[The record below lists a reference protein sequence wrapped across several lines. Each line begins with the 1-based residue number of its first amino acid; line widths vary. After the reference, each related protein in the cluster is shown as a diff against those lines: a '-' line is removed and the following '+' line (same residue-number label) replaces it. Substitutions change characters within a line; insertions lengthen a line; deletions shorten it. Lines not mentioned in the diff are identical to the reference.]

1 MKTKIYSLFAIL
13 TLSVTAWSQGV
24 GINETGSNPDPSAIL
39 DVEST
44 DKGFLP
50 PRMTEAQR
58 DGITSPAKGLIVYN
72 TDEDC
77 IQVNNGTPASPN
89 WQCLGAVTSYQS
101 MRGKVTILQAAT
113 YTVQP
118 DDYTIVTN
126 HNAQCTITFPTLT
139 NSAED
144 IGRTVHVFNN
154 NTVTGSTLYVGVIG
168 NTVTNQFR
176 GRTFVWTGT
185 VWVIIGL

>member
-1 MKTKIYSLFAIL
+1 MKTKIYSLFAII
-13 TLSVTAWSQGV
+13 TLSLTAWSQGV
-24 GINETGSNPDPSAIL
+24 GINETGNNPNPSAIL

-89 WQCLGAVTSYQS
+89 WECLSTGTPAFQDI
-101 MRGKVTILQAAT
+101 RGNVQIESGNANTAASDTYFFITNGPSASILTIPALTAN
-113 YTVQP
+113 
-118 DDYTIVTN
+118 TN
-126 HNAQCTITFPTLT
+126 HGKTMW
-139 NSAED
+139 
-144 IGRTVHVFNN
+144 VFNQQTAGSI
-154 NTVTGSTLYVGVIG
+154 TVNGSITINPGRSRCYV
-168 NTVTNQFR
+168 
-176 GRTFVWTGT
+176 WSGT
-185 VWVIIGL
+185 AWLPLAF